1 MIVEPGAILRK
12 GDRVVV
18 KTISG
23 EVMAK
28 VLERQTQG
36 IIELVSLNP
45 EHPIGRV
52 ETAEVEWIARIVW
65 ASQ

>member
-1 MIVEPGAILRK
+1 VSARR

-18 KTISG
+18 KTVDG

-28 VLERQTQG
+28 ILSRRTATE
-36 IIELVSLNP
+36 IELQSLNP
-45 EHPIGRV
+45 AHPDRTFPVPQI
-52 ETAEVEWIARIVW
+52 EWVARIVW